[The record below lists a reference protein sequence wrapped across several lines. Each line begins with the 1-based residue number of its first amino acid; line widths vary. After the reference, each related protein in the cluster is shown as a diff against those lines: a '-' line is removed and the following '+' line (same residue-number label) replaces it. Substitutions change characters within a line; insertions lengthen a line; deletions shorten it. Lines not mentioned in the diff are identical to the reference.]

1 MGKKLVAY
9 FSATG
14 TTADAAK
21 KIAEA
26 AGADLYEIKP
36 EQPYTEADLDWN
48 DQTSRTSVEMN
59 MRAIHPPITD
69 TYANVK
75 DYDVIFLGFPIW
87 WYTVPTIINTFLES
101 YDFSGKKLILFGTS
115 GSTGFDKVTHDIEV
129 SVSDTTE
136 IVKGVIIH
144 GTQSAEE
151 WKSWVDGLAL

>member
-26 AGADLYEIKP
+26 AGADIYEIRP
-36 EQPYTEADLDWN
+36 ENPYTAEDLDWN
-48 DQTSRTSVEMN
+48 NQSSRTSLEMN
-59 MRAIHPPITD
+59 MRAIHPAMAD
-69 TYANVK
+69 TNANIG
-75 DYDVIFLGFPIW
+75 DYDIIFLGFPIW
-87 WYTVPTIINTFLES
+87 WYTVPTIINAFLES
-101 YDFSGKKLILFGTS
+101 YDFSGKKIILFGTS
-115 GSTGFDKVTHDIEV
+115 GSTGFDKVTHDLQV

-136 IVKGVIIH
+136 LVKGTIIH

-151 WKSWVDGLAL
+151 WKSWVDSLEL

>member
-14 TTADAAK
+14 NTADAAK

-48 DQTSRTSVEMN
+48 NQSSRTSLEMN

-69 TYANVK
+69 TFANVK

-87 WYTVPTIINTFLES
+87 WYTAPTIINTFLES
-101 YDFSGKKLILFGTS
+101 YDFSNKKIILFVTS
-115 GSTGFDKVTHDIEV
+115 GSTGFDKVMHDLEV
-129 SVSDTTE
+129 SLNSSTE
-136 IVKGVIIH
+136 VVKGIAVH
-144 GTQSAEE
+144 ERRSAEE
-151 WKSWVDGLAL
+151 WKSWVDGLEL

>member
-26 AGADLYEIKP
+26 AGADIYEIRP
-36 EQPYTEADLDWN
+36 ERPYTAADLDWN
-48 DQTSRTSVEMN
+48 DQSSRTSLEMN

-69 TYANVK
+69 TDANVG
-75 DYDVIFLGFPIW
+75 DYDIIFLGFPIW

-101 YDFSGKKLILFGTS
+101 YDFSGKKLILFVTS
-115 GSTGFDKVTHDIEV
+115 GSTGFDKVTHDLEV

-136 IVKGVIIH
+136 IVKGIVVH
-144 GTQSAEE
+144 GKQSAEE
-151 WKSWVDGLAL
+151 WKSWVDGLEL